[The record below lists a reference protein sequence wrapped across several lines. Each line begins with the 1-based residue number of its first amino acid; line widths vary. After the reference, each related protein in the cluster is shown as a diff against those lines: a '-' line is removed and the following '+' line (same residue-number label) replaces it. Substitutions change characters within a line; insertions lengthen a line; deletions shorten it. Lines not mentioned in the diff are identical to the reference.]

1 MLINNNNKKLTRY
14 EHVNDEYVFFV
25 QRWNEI
31 LETKTLDMYQ
41 YNILNSCVA
50 CDEYADVIEK
60 TLAGIFTSRQNVD
73 DCKAESV
80 QIIKADPLLDKYN
93 RPLRNT
99 LLRVLNGKIESKSKV
114 DSLDDKAGSFFTSL
128 NRIKHQL
135 KNPLNQLK
143 TNYLEYVLSELK
155 VAIDAQDN
163 ELVNVCIGILASQCI
178 YQGWS
183 AKGLMEL
190 SQIFTTECSI
200 DEKWQQFY
208 NKIKSSTFDNYEIY
222 YSIKI
227 ETRVELSADKVREI
241 IASMGLEVICGA
253 DIIEQHKDNT
263 EFCSKISSETTYV
276 MTNISMS
283 DPYSAVLRAINIL
296 NSKLSVATFYNTIN
310 PWIANYPQIIYLNCQ
325 TGEHDSLRLTDIF
338 KTYDYVDSNN
348 GVFEDT
354 RQIIS
359 SQNLEDTKN
368 KLNAVF
374 AYTNLSRSSIFQETK
389 YITLWIAL
397 ESVMRTGQ
405 YQDII
410 THIKC
415 VLPEILATRYV
426 YRIVRN
432 FSEDCIRCKL
442 KKCDEI
448 QLNFEQADKRN
459 LVKKTISVFRDDSK
473 YQILLSKCNCNKL
486 LEFRCAEIH
495 KLLNDNQL
503 VSDKLEHYTQKIR
516 WHIQRLYRI
525 RNEITH
531 SAFNENK
538 SLVIYIEHLYTY
550 LSQLI
555 SEIVYYIAHKESK
568 SIDEAYATILENY
581 NTYIELIK
589 DNYFETT
596 DLLPNG
602 IIEFN

>member
-60 TLAGIFTSRQNVD
+60 TLTGIFTSRQNVD

-99 LLRVLNGKIESKSKV
+99 LLRVLNGKIDSKSKV

-128 NRIKHQL
+128 NRLKYQL

-143 TNYLEYVLSELK
+143 ANYLEYVLSELK
-155 VAIDAQDN
+155 EAIDNQDN

-190 SQIFTTECSI
+190 SQIFTKDCTS
-200 DEKWQQFY
+200 DEKWQQF
-208 NKIKSSTFDNYEIY
+208 NNRIKSSTFNYEIY

-227 ETRVELSADKVREI
+227 ETRTELSADRVREI
-241 IASMGLEVICGA
+241 IASMGIEVICGA
-253 DIIEQHKDNT
+253 DIIEQHQDNT

-276 MTNISMS
+276 MTNITMS

-310 PWIANYPQIIYLNCQ
+310 PWIANFPQIIYLNCE

-338 KTYDYVDSNN
+338 KPYDYVDSNN

-432 FSEDCIRCKL
+432 FTEDCMRCKI
-442 KKCDEI
+442 KKCDEL
-448 QLNFEQADKRN
+448 QLNFEQTDKRD
-459 LVKKTISVFRDDSK
+459 LVKKTISIFRDESK

-495 KLLNDNQL
+495 ELLNDNQL
-503 VSDKLEHYTQKIR
+503 MSDKLEHYTQKIR

-555 SEIVYYIAHKESK
+555 SEIVYYITHKESK

-596 DLLPNG
+596 NLLPNG